1 MIILVIYK
9 EVTRLPGSADHNA
22 KPFNCTPVGTL
33 APQTNITIRIVT
45 NSSSN
50 KAIVASYFS
59 SFKSLKAKNSTK
71 KENRLILKG
80 TVADFSNIFNT
91 SFIEY
96 TCVNYTKKRI
106 PYAISSEAY
115 LPESLH
121 AAIVGILGLETIITH
136 AHAYNIKSLK
146 SGRSMYSAAEA
157 NRFTGYSA
165 ALVYGVPDGTGV
177 GVRVGIVSLG
187 GSFVQ
192 TDLQAFFDINGLGTA
207 PIINIVYL
215 DGVTQTSDFASTVE
229 NYADVEMIA
238 SVAPQAN
245 ITIYMGINTN
255 QGFYNVLD
263 AALANSD
270 IVSCSWGQQE
280 IFVPIS
286 TATSFQALFAAYS
299 NVPVFAASLIHGSYV
314 SFTGDSIGGAGF
326 PASCPNA
333 IG

>member
-1 MIILVIYK
+1 M
-9 EVTRLPGSADHNA
+9 
-22 KPFNCTPVGTL
+22 GTL

-50 KAIVASYFS
+50 KAIVASYFN
-59 SFKSLKAKNSTK
+59 SFKSLTIKNSTK
-71 KENRLILKG
+71 KENRLVLKG

-91 SFIEY
+91 SFTQY
-96 TCVNYTKKRI
+96 TCVNYTKKRV

-115 LPESLH
+115 LPKSLH

-136 AHAYNIKSLK
+136 AHAYKIKSLN
-146 SGRSMYSAAEA
+146 SGRSLFSAAEA
-157 NRFTGYSA
+157 NLFTGLSA
-165 ALVYGVPDGTGV
+165 AQVYGVPEGTGA

-192 TDLQAFFDINGLGTA
+192 TDLQAFFDINGFGMA
-207 PIINIVYL
+207 PTIKIVYL
-215 DGVTQTSDFASTVE
+215 DGVTQTNDFMSTVE
-229 NYADVEMIA
+229 NYVDVEMIA

-245 ITIYMGINTN
+245 ITIYMGVNTN

-280 IFVPIS
+280 IFVPIT
-286 TATSFQALFAAYS
+286 TANSFQALFAAYS
-299 NVPVFAASLIHGSYV
+299 NVPVFASTLIHGSYV
-314 SFTGDSIGGAGF
+314 SFTGDSIGGAAF

-333 IG
+333 IGEIYFILFCNN